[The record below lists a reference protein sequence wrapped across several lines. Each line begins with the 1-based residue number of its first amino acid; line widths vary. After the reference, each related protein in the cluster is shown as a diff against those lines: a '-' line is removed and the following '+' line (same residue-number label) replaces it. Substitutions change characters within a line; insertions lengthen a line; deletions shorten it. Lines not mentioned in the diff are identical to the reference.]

1 MIFKEKKIQSA
12 VIVSSYPYPSNFA
25 TANRVR
31 MLESALKLNKIK
43 NIDII
48 SSGKD
53 NTSRAKIRNNIYNI
67 SKKKSE
73 TKNNPLILRF
83 FNELRFAL
91 KVNKFLKKRR
101 YEMVIFTI
109 PSLLLLFAACLNHN
123 KNILIDFRDL
133 SWEYLNKYNF
143 FEYIF
148 TLFICKLVI
157 FASKRSS
164 IILVTNTYEK
174 KILERFIK
182 KRCYIIPNGISK
194 DKYDYLVKNTHI
206 KENIFQNI
214 LYVGNIGKAQE
225 LKILIDIAK
234 IDREIIINIVGDGV
248 EFKKIQN
255 ISHKYHNINLQK
267 QKKWNYLIKDYNAA
281 DILFLTLK
289 ENFKSALPSK
299 IFEYLVIGKPI
310 VAGLPKGVARDFLSN
325 FDNIFFYEIGNP
337 KSLKNTIK
345 QMKRIKMKSFEA
357 NKNKIKSN
365 YLREL
370 HSKQLANLLKKN
382 NFI

>member
-148 TLFICKLVI
+148 T
-157 FASKRSS
+157 
-164 IILVTNTYEK
+164 
-174 KILERFIK
+174 
-182 KRCYIIPNGISK
+182 
-194 DKYDYLVKNTHI
+194 
-206 KENIFQNI
+206 
-214 LYVGNIGKAQE
+214 
-225 LKILIDIAK
+225 
-234 IDREIIINIVGDGV
+234 
-248 EFKKIQN
+248 
-255 ISHKYHNINLQK
+255 
-267 QKKWNYLIKDYNAA
+267 
-281 DILFLTLK
+281 
-289 ENFKSALPSK
+289 
-299 IFEYLVIGKPI
+299 
-310 VAGLPKGVARDFLSN
+310 
-325 FDNIFFYEIGNP
+325 
-337 KSLKNTIK
+337 
-345 QMKRIKMKSFEA
+345 
-357 NKNKIKSN
+357 
-365 YLREL
+365 
-370 HSKQLANLLKKN
+370 
-382 NFI
+382 